1 MDFDRWLVAVWEKQD
16 KEREFVLEF
25 WASSLPIGEKGSLRT
40 SEPLSEVKLREEL
53 TKMNVSKEETE
64 AHITKARN
72 TY

>member
-1 MDFDRWLVAVWEKQD
+1 MGFDRWLVAVWEKQD
-16 KEREFVLEF
+16 KEREFMSEF

-40 SEPLSEVKLREEL
+40 SEPISEVKLRAEL
-53 TKMNVSKEETE
+53 AKMNVLKEEAE